1 MSSDL
6 YVYAVPEEQAG
17 ATGLTS
23 VQHPPLAAI
32 KGHPGGRP
40 PTVGDRSGP

>member
-32 KGHPGGRP
+32 
-40 PTVGDRSGP
+40 